1 MNNLTGLFDD
11 LNDTKIQDYK
21 KKISASIQ
29 KFITRLSELI
39 NQNNTLLKSQKE
51 TEAKLTLNEDDKKKL
66 LTELDK
72 KNKELESYK
81 IDSFKQ
87 IENITNTIKILEHNI
102 EETNKKTILLT
113 NEKKLIEDKLSL
125 ITNEKKT
132 LENEIENLKK
142 DNSLKIEQIKVLQDK
157 IQIFEE
163 KSKLDNNTKNEC
175 EDLKKQLENKNKIL
189 EERKLL
195 IDLCN
200 DKTKLFEKQI
210 ERLKSVTDELD
221 NDLNEKI
228 EPEIFQQSQSLE
240 NMTSELLIKKIE
252 EEYKKLHTVLKG
264 TDGKVSEEYDN
275 NIQEI
280 LKPNNNTLILKEKLK
295 ILVSQIENSEI
306 CKQDKISNEKGNVE
320 YCNLG
325 NLFKKLNK
333 VLDKV

>member
-240 NMTSELLIKKIE
+240 NMTSELLIKKIK
-252 EEYKKLHTVLKG
+252 EEYIKLKNVFKD
-264 TDGKVSEEYDN
+264 TDTRVSVEYDN
-275 NIQEI
+275 DLQEI
-280 LKPNNNTLILKEKLK
+280 LKPINEQTLVSLNKLISKAKILKICNDNK
-295 ILVSQIENSEI
+295 I
-306 CKQDKISNEKGNVE
+306 NELGNKE
-320 YCNLG
+320 YCNLD
-325 NLFKKLNK
+325 NLFKKLYEVLNK
-333 VLDKV
+333 